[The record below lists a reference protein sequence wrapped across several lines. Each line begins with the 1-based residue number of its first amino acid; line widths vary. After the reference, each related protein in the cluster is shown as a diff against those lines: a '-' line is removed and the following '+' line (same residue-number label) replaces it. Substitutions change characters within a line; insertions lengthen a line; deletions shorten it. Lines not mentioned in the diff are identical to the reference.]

1 MENID
6 VDTIPVAELFE
17 MTRELAIYIQA
28 SQAESST
35 WDLAPNVHF
44 FLFLTFSPS
53 TSVCLHDAHDARDAH
68 THTHNTPH
76 LAGVSAGYDGE

>member
-1 MENID
+1 M
-6 VDTIPVAELFE
+6 DTIPVAELFE

-44 FLFLTFSPS
+44 FLFLAFSPF
-53 TSVCLHDAHDARDAH
+53 TSVRLHDTHTTH
-68 THTHNTPH
+68 THTRHTTF
-76 LAGVSAGYDGE
+76 GRCFGRI